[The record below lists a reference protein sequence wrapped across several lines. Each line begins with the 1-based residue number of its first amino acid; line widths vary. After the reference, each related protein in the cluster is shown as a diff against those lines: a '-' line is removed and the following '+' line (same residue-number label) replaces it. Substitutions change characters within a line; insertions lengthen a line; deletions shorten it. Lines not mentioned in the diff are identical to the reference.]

1 VFCVRPEDRLQTAE
15 KLSNSLNKR
24 GITGIMPGVTKQ
36 WKFNTY
42 GLTKTLV
49 GYLADSFIGIAEEK
63 SMVVG
68 VNLFFIW

>member
-1 VFCVRPEDRLQTAE
+1 M
-15 KLSNSLNKR
+15 NKR
-24 GITGIMPGVTKQ
+24 GITGIMPGVTKK

-63 SMVVG
+63 SMVVE
-68 VNLFFIW
+68 